1 MSVYSYSQVDNASNN
16 CFDCWAKLAAGPFK
30 YPATIPAMPWK

>member
-1 MSVYSYSQVDNASNN
+1 MQANSPTA
-16 CFDCWAKLAAGPFK
+16 WANLETGFFE